1 MSKFFTIGTTPLLTT
16 NYSSHGN
23 GKPFQLSA
31 SNMTSCIMMETNHD
45 NYISDTI
52 EFAIQLDDSYRT
64 VDFQRNSLP
73 IRIIDIDSK

>member
-1 MSKFFTIGTTPLLTT
+1 
-16 NYSSHGN
+16 
-23 GKPFQLSA
+23 
-31 SNMTSCIMMETNHD
+31 MMETNHD